1 MLEEAL
7 LLLLL
12 MVPLPSERLRM
23 AIRIPAT
30 FALLWWSLPHA
41 VFFGIC
47 AALIFAIGWWQL
59 KRLPLY
65 PFAFRILFGILFA
78 EQLVPTSLTDGEDER
93 AGLPDGW
100 SYQLV
105 CFSVGL
111 LAHALMTKA
120 FQDR

>member
-1 MLEEAL
+1 
-7 LLLLL
+7 
-12 MVPLPSERLRM
+12 M

-78 EQLVPTSLTDGEDER
+78 EQLVPTSLTARTNELVYQMDG
-93 AGLPDGW
+93 AITL
-100 SYQLV
+100 
-105 CFSVGL
+105 CAFL
-111 LAHALMTKA
+111 LAFWHML
-120 FQDR
+120 